1 MWFLKEK
8 KQIKNYVYNG
18 IETILVF
25 YFKKSLGLEWL
36 KKNTSSYIYIYIY
49 IYIY

>member
-25 YFKKSLGLEWL
+25 YFSKLWL
-36 KKNTSSYIYIYIY
+36 KIIKKCFIFLF
-49 IYIY
+49 